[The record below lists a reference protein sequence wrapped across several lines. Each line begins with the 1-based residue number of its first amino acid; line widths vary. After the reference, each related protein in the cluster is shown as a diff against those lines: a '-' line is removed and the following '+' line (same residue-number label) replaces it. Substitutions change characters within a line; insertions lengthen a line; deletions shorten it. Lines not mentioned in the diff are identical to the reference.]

1 MTNPNKVDGVLEWQ
15 NPCYVE
21 TLSTFTVT
29 QHCFQCWTLGHT
41 SQPLTGTAMM
51 TRISC
56 GTASLAVLECQ
67 QSIICLSNH
76 NFYLVHSLLF
86 KMSKNYCNI
95 CLLCFLGAHLLNEK
109 LCNHYYV
116 QDHCIYL
123 KISSKISNCNCGSFK
138 KQFLKP
144 D

>member
-1 MTNPNKVDGVLEWQ
+1 MTNPKKGDRVLEWQ

-29 QHCFQCWTLGHT
+29 QHCFQCWTQGRT
-41 SQPLTGTAMM
+41 SQPLTGTAVM
-51 TRISC
+51 TRISY
-56 GTASLAVLECQ
+56 GSASLAVLECQ
-67 QSIICLSNH
+67 QPISYLSSH
-76 NFYLVHSLLF
+76 SFYLAHSLLF
-86 KMSKNYCNI
+86 KISKNYYNI
-95 CLLCFLGAHLLNEK
+95 CLLCFQGAHLLDEK

-123 KISSKISNCNCGSFK
+123 KSNFKISKCNCGSFR